1 MTFGFAASTL
11 CQPDALSHAAGE
23 LVWIGVFEAGEID
36 QGRHFHRDPPALG
49 LRPACAAQAERD
61 IVRDCHPVVE
71 RRGLKH
77 HAAIRPR
84 PRDLLAIDDG
94 GAFGWLEKARHH
106 VEDRGLAAA
115 GGP

>member
-1 MTFGFAASTL
+1 MTFGSPRAP
-11 CQPDALSHAAGE
+11 CQPDTLPHAAGE
-23 LVWIGVFEAGEID
+23 LVWIAAFEAVKFYE
-36 QGRHFHRDPPALG
+36 GRHFHRDTPALG
-49 LRPACAAQAERD
+49 IRPACAAQAERD
-61 IVRDCHPVVE
+61 IIRDCHPVVE